1 MSSESSRQAVSAGR
15 KAATPGRLP
24 RGKGTDHAYL
34 TLRDLIVRMELAPG
48 DKIDEGA
55 LAKKL
60 GVSRTP
66 LREAVVRLSADRL
79 ATISPNHGASVA
91 PLDALGLTQYFES
104 LELTHRA
111 LQHWACLRRT
121 PQDIEAISRA
131 GERYERAA
139 ETLDPAELS
148 ESNQAF
154 HHAIAAAAKNEFF
167 AEYEMKLS
175 ILGMRI
181 GWLWYRDVARE
192 DLEGDVARTVAE
204 HKMILRAI
212 EQRQAER
219 AEALAQQHIV
229 AFRDRVFANL
239 SRSLGGAVAIR
250 DARRDREAGP

>member
-1 MSSESSRQAVSAGR
+1 MNTDPSRRAVSSAS
-15 KAATPGRLP
+15 KAATPGRQP

-48 DKIDEGA
+48 DKIDEA
-55 LAKKL
+55 AMAKKL

-79 ATISPNHGASVA
+79 ATLSPNHGAHVA

-121 PQDIEAISRA
+121 AQDIDTISGACKDYEEAA
-131 GERYERAA
+131 K
-139 ETLDPAELS
+139 TLDPVALS
-148 ESNQAF
+148 ETNQAF

-181 GWLWYRDVARE
+181 GWIWYRDVAAE
-192 DLEGDVARTVAE
+192 DLKGDVARTVAE
-204 HKMILRAI
+204 HRLILQAI
-212 EQRQAER
+212 KDRQAER
-219 AEALAQQHIV
+219 AEDLAQQHIV

-239 SRSLGGAVAIR
+239 SRSLGGAIAV
-250 DARRDREAGP
+250 

>member
-1 MSSESSRQAVSAGR
+1 MTTNADPSRETAAPPRKSA
-15 KAATPGRLP
+15 APARLP

-55 LAKKL
+55 MAKKL

-66 LREAVVRLSADRL
+66 LREAIVRLSADRL
-79 ATISPNHGASVA
+79 ATLSPNHGAHVA

-121 PQDIEAISRA
+121 AQDIDAISRA
-131 GERYERAA
+131 RVRYEAA
-139 ETLDPAELS
+139 AKTLDPVELS
-148 ESNQAF
+148 ESNQVF
-154 HHAIAAAAKNEFF
+154 HHAVAAAAKNEFF

-181 GWLWYRDVARE
+181 GWVWYRDVAGE
-192 DLEGDVARTVAE
+192 DLKGDVARTVEE
-204 HKMILRAI
+204 HRMIVEAI
-212 EQRQAER
+212 ENRYAER
-219 AEALAQQHIV
+219 AEELAQQHIL

-239 SRSLGGAVAIR
+239 SRSLGGAIAI
-250 DARRDREAGP
+250 